1 MVFLS
6 TTRKAEKRESGNEVG
21 RFFFKQSADVAI
33 ADVAIA
39 DVIISYLSTPLTLGA
54 RNKLRHSIENFPL

>member
-6 TTRKAEKRESGNEVG
+6 TTRKAEKREPGNEVG
-21 RFFFKQSADVAI
+21 VFLSKQS

-54 RNKLRHSIENFPL
+54 RNKLRHSIENFPF

>member
-6 TTRKAEKRESGNEVG
+6 TTRKAEKREPGNEVG
-21 RFFFKQSADVAI
+21 GFLSKQSAG
-33 ADVAIA
+33 VAIA